1 MPSDHRATLIS
12 VGEGLFGDF
21 GYRGVSIKLVVERAG
36 LSAGSFYNYFPSK
49 EAFYEELLDHT
60 ERLAIQEARRVIAR
74 MQSPIN
80 QLKSLYR
87 FITLGLRRSPLLRG
101 VLAGDS
107 RYTFPGTA
115 LRRRQGALLNQIG
128 EVIDTILASGV
139 RRRMFRTSRFRDV
152 RGLLIVLYTA
162 LLVDFGRA
170 GNEALIEDVLTLL
183 ERGLSRRRPLRRAAR
198 RDRRLERQDR
208 DDE

>member
-1 MPSDHRATLIS
+1 MSI
-12 VGEGLFGDF
+12 GEALFGER
-21 GYRGVSIKLVVERAG
+21 GYHGVSIKLVVERAG
-36 LSAGSFYNYFPSK
+36 LSAGSFYNYFHSK

-107 RYTFPGTA
+107 RYTFPGSA
-115 LRRRQGALLNQIG
+115 RRRSRGVLLDGIG
-128 EVIDTILASGV
+128 EVIDTILATGV
-139 RRRMFRTSRFRDV
+139 RRRMFRTGRFSDV
-152 RGLLIVLYTA
+152 RRLLIVLYTA
-162 LLVDFGRA
+162 LLVDFERA
-170 GNEALIEDVLTLL
+170 GNEALTEDVLTLL
-183 ERGLSRRRPLRRAAR
+183 ERGLTRRRPLRRAAR